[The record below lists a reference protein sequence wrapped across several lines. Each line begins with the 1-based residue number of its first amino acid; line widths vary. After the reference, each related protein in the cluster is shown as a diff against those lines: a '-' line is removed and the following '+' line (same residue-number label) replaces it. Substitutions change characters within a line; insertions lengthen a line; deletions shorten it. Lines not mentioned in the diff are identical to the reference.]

1 MLEETAGGRPTIEDL
16 KKVYDL
22 PEDSLDQDVI
32 RLVSRARRRDAGAF
46 AALIGRYERTALAVA
61 YAQVHDAHR
70 AGDAV
75 QEAFLR
81 AWQELPHLEEAA
93 KFGGW
98 LLQIVRNAAID
109 ARRRIR
115 PSVAEFPDLAARD
128 ADPAREMEAADRAAQ
143 VKEALAALDETTR
156 TAVVMRYYEGLSAK
170 EIGAALE
177 MTPAAVDMRLSR
189 ARGQLRELLAPL
201 AGEKETDQTDLAKKR
216 TGASA

>member
-1 MLEETAGGRPTIEDL
+1 LEER
-16 KKVYDL
+16 V
-22 PEDSLDQDVI
+22 DQEVL
-32 RLVSRARRRDAGAF
+32 RLVMRARRHDAAAF
-46 AALIGRYERTALAVA
+46 TALIERYERTALSVA

-81 AWQELPHLEEAA
+81 AWQELPRLQEAA

-115 PSVAEFPDLAARD
+115 PSVAEFADVAAKD
-128 ADPAREMEAADRAAQ
+128 GDPIAELEAEDRAAK

-156 TAVVMRYYEGLSAK
+156 TTVVMRYYEGLSAK
-170 EIGAALE
+170 EIAAALD

-189 ARGQLRELLAPL
+189 ARGQLREILAPL
-201 AGEKETDQTDLAKKR
+201 AGEEAKDAATDEKQFGEMA
-216 TGASA
+216 

>member
-1 MLEETAGGRPTIEDL
+1 M
-16 KKVYDL
+16 
-22 PEDSLDQDVI
+22 DQEVI
-32 RLVSRARRRDAGAF
+32 RLVNRARRRDAAAF
-46 AALIGRYERTALAVA
+46 TALIERYERTALAVA

-75 QEAFLR
+75 QDGFLR
-81 AWQELPHLEEAA
+81 AWQELPRLQEAA
-93 KFGGW
+93 RFGGW

-115 PSVAEFPDLAARD
+115 PTVAEFPDLASKD
-128 ADPAREMEAADRAAQ
+128 GDPADAIDQEERSAK
-143 VKEALAALDETTR
+143 VKEALAQLDETTR

-189 ARGQLRELLAPL
+189 ARGQLRELLGPL
-201 AGEKETDQTDLAKKR
+201 VGETEPGSSAVEQKHAGD
-216 TGASA
+216 SA

>member
-1 MLEETAGGRPTIEDL
+1 
-16 KKVYDL
+16 V
-22 PEDSLDQDVI
+22 DQEVLT
-32 RLVSRARRRDAGAF
+32 LVCRARKRDADAF
-46 AALIGRYERTALAVA
+46 ATLIQRYERTALAVA

-81 AWQELPHLEEAA
+81 AWQELPHLQEAV

-115 PSVAEFPDLAARD
+115 PSVPDFPDLAAKNT
-128 ADPAREMEAADRAAQ
+128 DPAREMEAADRAAK
-143 VKEALAALDETTR
+143 VKSALAVLDETTR

-170 EIGAALE
+170 EIGESLE
-177 MTPAAVDMRLSR
+177 LSPAAVDMRLSR
-189 ARGQLRELLAPL
+189 ARTQLRDLLAPL
-201 AGEKETDQTDLAKKR
+201 VGETESLPSTSRRTGTAGETA
-216 TGASA
+216 

>member
-1 MLEETAGGRPTIEDL
+1 
-16 KKVYDL
+16 
-22 PEDSLDQDVI
+22 LDQDVL
-32 RLVSRARRRDAGAF
+32 RLVSRARRRDPSAF
-46 AALIGRYERTALAVA
+46 AELIQRYERTALAVA
-61 YAQVHDAHR
+61 YAQLHDAHR

-81 AWQELPHLEEAA
+81 AWQELPRLQEAV

-98 LLQIVRNAAID
+98 LLQIVRHAAID

-115 PSVAEFPDLAARD
+115 PSVPEFPDLAAKN
-128 ADPAREMEAADRAAQ
+128 ADPARELEDAEQSAK
-143 VKEALAALDETTR
+143 VKEALAVLDETTR

-189 ARGQLRELLAPL
+189 ARSQLRDVLAPL
-201 AGEKETDQTDLAKKR
+201 AGEQETDQATPDNKR
-216 TGASA
+216 AGESA

>member
-1 MLEETAGGRPTIEDL
+1 M
-16 KKVYDL
+16 
-22 PEDSLDQDVI
+22 DQEVI
-32 RLVSRARRRDAGAF
+32 RLVSRARRQDAAAF
-46 AALIGRYERTALAVA
+46 TALIGRYERTALAVA

-81 AWQELPHLEEAA
+81 AWQELPRLQEAG

-115 PSVAEFPDLAARD
+115 PSVAEFPDLAAMD
-128 ADPAREMEAADRAAQ
+128 ADPALEMEEAERAAK
-143 VKEALAALDETTR
+143 VKAALAELDETTR

-177 MTPAAVDMRLSR
+177 MSPAAVDMRLSR
-189 ARGQLRELLAPL
+189 ARGQLREVLAPL
-201 AGEKETDQTDLAKKR
+201 VGELETEQSTPAIKRAGD
-216 TGASA
+216 SA

>member
-1 MLEETAGGRPTIEDL
+1 
-16 KKVYDL
+16 
-22 PEDSLDQDVI
+22 LDQEVL
-32 RLVSRARRRDAGAF
+32 RLVSRARRRDPAAF
-46 AALIGRYERTALAVA
+46 AELIERYERTALAVA

-81 AWQELPHLEEAA
+81 AWQELPRLQEAA

-115 PSVAEFPDLAARD
+115 PSVPEFPDLAAKN
-128 ADPAREMEAADRAAQ
+128 ADPARELEDAEQAAK
-143 VKEALAALDETTR
+143 VKEALAILDETTR

-201 AGEKETDQTDLAKKR
+201 AGEQQAEQSTPANKR
-216 TGASA
+216 AGESA

>member
-1 MLEETAGGRPTIEDL
+1 
-16 KKVYDL
+16 
-22 PEDSLDQDVI
+22 LDQDVI
-32 RLVSRARRRDAGAF
+32 RLVSRARRHDAAAF
-46 AALIGRYERTALAVA
+46 TALIERYERTALAVA
-61 YAQVHDAHR
+61 YAQVHDAQR

-81 AWQELPHLEEAA
+81 AWQELPRLQEAA

-115 PSVAEFPDLAARD
+115 PSVPEFPDLAAKD
-128 ADPAREMEAADRAAQ
+128 GDPARELDEAERAAK
-143 VKEALAALDETTR
+143 VKEALETLDETTR

-201 AGEKETDQTDLAKKR
+201 AGEQESDQTDLAKKR

>member
-1 MLEETAGGRPTIEDL
+1 MLGKYPARRPTIEDL
-16 KKVYDL
+16 
-22 PEDSLDQDVI
+22 EGRLDQDVL
-32 RLVSRARRRDAGAF
+32 RLMSRARRRDASAF
-46 AALIGRYERTALAVA
+46 AELIQRYERTALAVA

-75 QEAFLR
+75 QESFLR
-81 AWQELPHLEEAA
+81 AWQELPRLQEAA

-115 PSVAEFPDLAARD
+115 PSVPEFPDLAAKN
-128 ADPAREMEAADRAAQ
+128 ADPARELEDAELSAK

-189 ARGQLRELLAPL
+189 ARSQLRDLLAPL
-201 AGEKETDQTDLAKKR
+201 AGERETNQATPDNKR
-216 TGASA
+216 AGESA

>member
-1 MLEETAGGRPTIEDL
+1 MGRLTLGDSEEH
-16 KKVYDL
+16 V
-22 PEDSLDQDVI
+22 DQEVL
-32 RLVSRARRRDAGAF
+32 RLVMRARRHDAAAF
-46 AALIGRYERTALAVA
+46 TALIERYERTALSVA
-61 YAQVHDAHR
+61 YAQIHDAHR

-81 AWQELPHLEEAA
+81 AWQELPRLQEAA

-115 PSVAEFPDLAARD
+115 PSVAEFPDLAAKNG
-128 ADPAREMEAADRAAQ
+128 DPIAEIEAEDRAAK
-143 VKEALAALDETTR
+143 VKQALAALDDATR

-170 EIGAALE
+170 EIAAALD

-189 ARGQLRELLAPL
+189 ARGQLREILAPL
-201 AGEKETDQTDLAKKR
+201 AGEEEKKDETTDEKR
-216 TGASA
+216 FGETA

>member
-1 MLEETAGGRPTIEDL
+1 M
-16 KKVYDL
+16 
-22 PEDSLDQDVI
+22 DQE
-32 RLVSRARRRDAGAF
+32 LVKLVTRARRRDAAAF
-46 AALIGRYERTALAVA
+46 ASLIERYERTALAVA
-61 YAQVHDAHR
+61 YGQVQDAHR

-81 AWQELPHLEEAA
+81 AWQELPRLQEAVR
-93 KFGGW
+93 FGGW

-115 PSVAEFPDLAARD
+115 PSVAVFSDLAGKE
-128 ADPAREMEAADRAAQ
+128 ADPAQALEEADRAAK
-143 VKEALAALDETTR
+143 VKEALAALDEATR

-201 AGEKETDQTDLAKKR
+201 VEDDMTKMTAPVIRRAGETA
-216 TGASA
+216 

>member
-1 MLEETAGGRPTIEDL
+1 LEGY
-16 KKVYDL
+16 V
-22 PEDSLDQDVI
+22 DQDMI
-32 RLVSRARRRDAGAF
+32 RLVSRARRQDAAAF
-46 AALIGRYERTALAVA
+46 TALIERYERTALAVA

-81 AWQELPHLEEAA
+81 AWQELPRLQEAG

-98 LLQIVRNAAID
+98 FLQIVRNAAID

-115 PSVAEFPDLAARD
+115 PSAAEFPDLAAKEGDPGADLD
-128 ADPAREMEAADRAAQ
+128 AEERAAK
-143 VKEALAALDETTR
+143 VKAALETLDETTR

-189 ARGQLRELLAPL
+189 ARGQLRDMLAPV
-201 AGEKETDQTDLAKKR
+201 AGDEAPSAAEKKR
-216 TGASA
+216 LGESA

>member
-1 MLEETAGGRPTIEDL
+1 M
-16 KKVYDL
+16 
-22 PEDSLDQDVI
+22 DQEVI
-32 RLVSRARRRDAGAF
+32 RLVNRARRRDSAAF
-46 AALIGRYERTALAVA
+46 TALIERYERTALAVA

-75 QEAFLR
+75 QDGFLR
-81 AWQELPHLEEAA
+81 AWQELPRLQEAA
-93 KFGGW
+93 RFGGW

-115 PSVAEFPDLAARD
+115 PTVAEFPDLASKD
-128 ADPAREMEAADRAAQ
+128 GDPAEELDQEERAAK
-143 VKEALAALDETTR
+143 VKEALAQLDETTR

-189 ARGQLRELLAPL
+189 ARGQLRELLGPL
-201 AGEKETDQTDLAKKR
+201 VGETEPGSSAVEQKHAGD
-216 TGASA
+216 SA

>member
-1 MLEETAGGRPTIEDL
+1 
-16 KKVYDL
+16 
-22 PEDSLDQDVI
+22 LDQEVI
-32 RLVSRARRRDAGAF
+32 KLVSRARRRDAAAF
-46 AALIGRYERTALAVA
+46 TALIERYERTALAVA

-81 AWQELPHLEEAA
+81 AWQELPRLQEAA

-98 LLQIVRNAAID
+98 FLQIVRNAAID

-115 PSVAEFPDLAARD
+115 PSVPEFPDLAAKD
-128 ADPAREMEAADRAAQ
+128 GDPAQDLDEAERAAK

-156 TAVVMRYYEGLSAK
+156 TVVVMRYYEGLSAK

-189 ARGQLRELLAPL
+189 ARGQLRDLLAPL
-201 AGEKETDQTDLAKKR
+201 AGEPETDQTELAKKR
-216 TGASA
+216 TGESA

>member
-1 MLEETAGGRPTIEDL
+1 M
-16 KKVYDL
+16 
-22 PEDSLDQDVI
+22 DQEVI
-32 RLVSRARRRDAGAF
+32 RLVNRARRRDSAAF
-46 AALIGRYERTALAVA
+46 TALIERYERTALSVA

-75 QEAFLR
+75 QDGFLR
-81 AWQELPHLEEAA
+81 AWQELPRLQEAA
-93 KFGGW
+93 RFGGW

-115 PSVAEFPDLAARD
+115 PTVAEFPDLASKD
-128 ADPAREMEAADRAAQ
+128 GDPADAIDQEERSAK
-143 VKEALAALDETTR
+143 VKEALAQLDETTR

-201 AGEKETDQTDLAKKR
+201 VGEHETDQTELAKKH
-216 TGASA
+216 TGESA